1 MKSILIYGDSNV
13 WGDNSTTNK
22 RIPYKKRWTNI
33 LEKKLK
39 KNFKIYAEGL
49 PGRLAGEGNLDQ
61 EFKNGKK
68 TFEAIL
74 RSVCPIDI
82 IIISLGTNDLLM
94 KYNKKTEKI
103 IEDLEWYTNI
113 INLYNNNKIIKKK
126 YFNNKKPK
134 IIYIMPSDFEDIVNK
149 TANEII
155 KYKRQQIICYF
166 EKNKYNIVIPN
177 GVTFFKDKI
186 HLNYNGHKVMANLV
200 FNYIEEVSANE
211 NCYK

>member
-1 MKSILIYGDSNV
+1 
-13 WGDNSTTNK
+13 
-22 RIPYKKRWTNI
+22 
-33 LEKKLK
+33 
-39 KNFKIYAEGL
+39 
-49 PGRLAGEGNLDQ
+49 
-61 EFKNGKK
+61 
-68 TFEAIL
+68 
-74 RSVCPIDI
+74 
-82 IIISLGTNDLLM
+82 M
-94 KYNKKTEKI
+94 KYKKKTEKI

-113 INLYNNNKIIKKK
+113 INLYNNNKIIRKK

>member
-1 MKSILIYGDSNV
+1 
-13 WGDNSTTNK
+13 
-22 RIPYKKRWTNI
+22 
-33 LEKKLK
+33 
-39 KNFKIYAEGL
+39 
-49 PGRLAGEGNLDQ
+49 
-61 EFKNGKK
+61 
-68 TFEAIL
+68 
-74 RSVCPIDI
+74 
-82 IIISLGTNDLLM
+82 
-94 KYNKKTEKI
+94 
-103 IEDLEWYTNI
+103 
-113 INLYNNNKIIKKK
+113 
-126 YFNNKKPK
+126 
-134 IIYIMPSDFEDIVNK
+134 MPSDFEDIVNK